1 MIAFAFSLTL
11 LQAPHFIVQWMRS
24 GQFPEKDTMAGTNNS
39 NASRYLREQGVD
51 ATRAPLH
58 DVAHASH
65 ADTPRY
71 TSSSAPYQRPR
82 QHVTQEPIQDDQVHV
97 DVPSGRKHMGVAT
110 SDPQY
115 LPRTRPTHPAHPRQQ
130 RTEWPDGQP
139 QHAPLHYERYLQ
151 TPKPGKAIF
160 TARQARARRHVAH
173 IVLLVA
179 LLVIVAVVVW
189 FFILR

>member
-1 MIAFAFSLTL
+1 
-11 LQAPHFIVQWMRS
+11 
-24 GQFPEKDTMAGTNNS
+24 MAGTKNS

-58 DVAHASH
+58 DVVHESYAGS
-65 ADTPRY
+65 PRY
-71 TSSSAPYQRPR
+71 AASSASYQRAR
-82 QHVTQEPIQDDQVHV
+82 HHVTQEPIHDDQVRV
-97 DVPSGRKHMGVAT
+97 DASSGRKHMGVAT

-115 LPRTRPTHPAHPRQQ
+115 LPRTRPEHPAHPRQQ
-130 RTEWPDGQP
+130 RAEGPDGQP

-179 LLVIVAVVVW
+179 LLVIIAVVVW